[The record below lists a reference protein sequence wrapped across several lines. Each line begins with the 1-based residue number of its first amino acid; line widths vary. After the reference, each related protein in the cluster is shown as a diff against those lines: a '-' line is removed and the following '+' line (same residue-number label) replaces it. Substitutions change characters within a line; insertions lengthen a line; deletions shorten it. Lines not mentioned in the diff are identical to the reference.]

1 MEIVKY
7 LFGNSLTIL
16 LSFQEDTLY
25 VSLSAQVVWAQGYVV
40 PLWWMVRMK
49 ELSVWTALRALNST
63 FQLPQELLQL

>member
-40 PLWWMVRMK
+40 PL
-49 ELSVWTALRALNST
+49 
-63 FQLPQELLQL
+63 